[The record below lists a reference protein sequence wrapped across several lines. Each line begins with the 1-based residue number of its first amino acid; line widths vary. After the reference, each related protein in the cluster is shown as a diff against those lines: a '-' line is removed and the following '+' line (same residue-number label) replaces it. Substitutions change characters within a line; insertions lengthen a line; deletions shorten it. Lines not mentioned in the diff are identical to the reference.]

1 MQITEEIEFCG
12 KWDVVVCGGGVAGAA
27 AAITCARAGKKTLI
41 IEKTVTFGGLATN
54 GLVNFFV
61 PMCNG
66 RGKQIVFGM
75 ADEMLKAAW
84 RCSWTSADESWLKDL
99 PEKKGRLACR
109 FSPALFALTLADMV
123 RKSGAEIYLD
133 TVIDGVKTENGH
145 IDGIIISSKSG
156 RQYVAADYFVDATGD
171 ADLLYRA
178 GVPTVTG
185 KNYFTYYALGMNFAT
200 MRKAIKSGNIGDA
213 YRWYSGGTANLYG
226 GGQPVGK
233 KLYSG
238 VTKEEV
244 TEYVL
249 DNQRLLLDKISGE
262 DINGFDITVLPSM
275 PQLRT
280 TRRLDGDAVFSEKN
294 AYVHFPDSVCAIND
308 FDRCDYLYEVR
319 YGCLVRSGADNVITA
334 GRSASAVGYGWD
346 VLRVIPPAIL
356 TGQAAGNACSIALD
370 DKKPVT
376 GINIVKLQHAMEKQN
391 AAVHFDDALVPPGGR
406 GGETENNEPI

>member
-1 MQITEEIEFCG
+1 MQIAEEIEYCG

-133 TVIDGVKTENGH
+133 TVIDGAKTENGH

-185 KNYFTYYALGMNFAT
+185 KNYFTYFSNSCCNCG
-200 MRKAIKSGNIGDA
+200 
-213 YRWYSGGTANLYG
+213 NLYFILLKQVNEYIFACKYG
-226 GGQPVGK
+226 TYERSSGCIYRNANFINHNLYIFINE
-233 KLYSG
+233 KLIFC
-238 VTKEEV
+238 K
-244 TEYVL
+244 
-249 DNQRLLLDKISGE
+249 R
-262 DINGFDITVLPSM
+262 
-275 PQLRT
+275 
-280 TRRLDGDAVFSEKN
+280 
-294 AYVHFPDSVCAIND
+294 
-308 FDRCDYLYEVR
+308 
-319 YGCLVRSGADNVITA
+319 
-334 GRSASAVGYGWD
+334 
-346 VLRVIPPAIL
+346 
-356 TGQAAGNACSIALD
+356 
-370 DKKPVT
+370 
-376 GINIVKLQHAMEKQN
+376 
-391 AAVHFDDALVPPGGR
+391 
-406 GGETENNEPI
+406 